1 MHLGKFVFAQIV
13 EFLPRYE
20 FEKCVKRYKGD
31 FHTKSLNSYN
41 HLLQLIFGQITSCT
55 SLRDICLCLKA
66 HQNNLYHLGIRQQV
80 NQSSLSRANEKRD
93 YRIFQDF
100 GYHLIEQVR
109 PLFAK
114 ERTPLIDL
122 EETIFALDSTSIS
135 VSINLAA
142 WASGKYSRGAVKMH
156 TLLDLRGNI
165 PTFIHISDGTWHDS
179 NAMDYIQFESNAVYT
194 MDKAYVDLTALNKM
208 DSIGAYFV
216 TRAKSVMRYRIIET
230 MDTNEDDIL
239 ADQLVMLTGHKSSR
253 LYPKPLRIV
262 QYRDAETNE
271 ELTFISNN
279 MDISAL
285 DIANIYR
292 NRWQIE
298 VFFKWIK
305 QNMTV
310 KRMWGYSENAVRIH
324 LWTAIISYL
333 LMAKIKANLQTEY
346 SITEVARILG
356 VSALAKTPIRELL
369 AKDQP
374 TIENQNVKELK
385 LFS

>member
-13 EFLPRYE
+13 EFIPRFE

-31 FHTKSLNSYN
+31 FHAKSLNSYN
-41 HLLQLIFGQITSCT
+41 HLLQLIFGQITACT

-66 HQNNLYHLGIRQQV
+66 HQNNLYHLGIRQSV
-80 NQSSLSRANEKRD
+80 VHSTLSRANNNRD

-100 GYHLIEQVR
+100 GYFLISQVR
-109 PLFAK
+109 PLFSK
-114 ERTPLIDL
+114 EKIPLVDL
-122 EETIFALDSTSIS
+122 ENTIFALDSTSIS

-142 WASGKYSRGAVKMH
+142 WASVKYSRGAVKMH
-156 TLLDLRGNI
+156 TLLDLRGSI

-179 NAMDYIQFESNAVYT
+179 NAMDYIQFEPNAIYT
-194 MDKAYVDLTALNKM
+194 MDKAYVDLVALSQM

-216 TRAKSVMRYRIIET
+216 TRAKAVMRYRVIET
-230 MDTNEDDIL
+230 MDCSENGVL
-239 ADQLVMLTGHKSSR
+239 ADHMVMLTEYKSSQ
-253 LYPKPLRIV
+253 LYPRPLRMV
-262 QYRDAETNE
+262 LYRDTETDE

-279 MDISAL
+279 VDISAL

-324 LWTAIISYL
+324 LWIAIISYL
-333 LMAKIKANLQTEY
+333 LMAKIKAELQVSY

-356 VSALAKTPIRELL
+356 VSAFAKTPIRELL
-369 AKDQP
+369 TNDQS
-374 TIENQNVKELK
+374 TIENQNVKEQK
-385 LFS
+385 LF

>member
-230 MDTNEDDIL
+230 MDTNEDGIL

-356 VSALAKTPIRELL
+356 VSVLAKTPIRELL

-385 LFS
+385 LF

>member
-31 FHTKSLNSYN
+31 FHTKSLSSYN

-230 MDTNEDDIL
+230 MDTNEDGIL

-374 TIENQNVKELK
+374 IIENQNVKELK
-385 LFS
+385 LF

>member
-31 FHTKSLNSYN
+31 FHTKSLSSYN

-179 NAMDYIQFESNAVYT
+179 NVMDYIQFESNAVYT

-271 ELTFISNN
+271 ELTFMSNN

-385 LFS
+385 LF

>member
-1 MHLGKFVFAQIV
+1 MHIGKFVFAQIV

-194 MDKAYVDLTALNKM
+194 MDKAYVDLAALNKM

-230 MDTNEDDIL
+230 MDTNEDGIL

-385 LFS
+385 LF

>member
-31 FHTKSLNSYN
+31 FHTKSLSSYN

-179 NAMDYIQFESNAVYT
+179 NVMDYIQFESNAVYT

-230 MDTNEDDIL
+230 MDTNEDGIL

-271 ELTFISNN
+271 ELTFMSNN

-374 TIENQNVKELK
+374 IIENQNVKELK
-385 LFS
+385 LF

>member
-13 EFLPRYE
+13 EFIPRFE

-31 FHTKSLNSYN
+31 FHAKSLNSYN
-41 HLLQLIFGQITSCT
+41 HLLQLIFGQITACT

-66 HQNNLYHLGIRQQV
+66 HQNNLYHLGIRQSV
-80 NQSSLSRANEKRD
+80 VHSTLSRANDNRD

-100 GYHLIEQVR
+100 GYFLISQVR
-109 PLFAK
+109 PLFSK
-114 ERTPLIDL
+114 EKIPLVDL
-122 EETIFALDSTSIS
+122 ENTIFALDSTSIS

-156 TLLDLRGNI
+156 TLLDLRGSI

-179 NAMDYIQFESNAVYT
+179 NAMDYIQFEPNAIYT
-194 MDKAYVDLTALNKM
+194 MDKAYVDLVALSQM

-216 TRAKSVMRYRIIET
+216 TRAKAVTRYRVIET
-230 MDTNEDDIL
+230 MDCSENGVLT
-239 ADQLVMLTGHKSSR
+239 DQMVILTGYKSSQ
-253 LYPKPLRIV
+253 LYPRPLRMV
-262 QYRDAETNE
+262 LYRDTETDE

-279 MDISAL
+279 VDISAL

-324 LWTAIISYL
+324 LWIAIISYL
-333 LMAKIKANLQTEY
+333 LMAKIKAELQVSY

-356 VSALAKTPIRELL
+356 VSAFAKTPIRELL
-369 AKDQP
+369 TNDQS
-374 TIENQNVKELK
+374 TIENQNVKEQK
-385 LFS
+385 LF

>member
-1 MHLGKFVFAQIV
+1 MHIGKFVFAQIV

-179 NAMDYIQFESNAVYT
+179 NVMDYIQFESNAVYT

-271 ELTFISNN
+271 ELTFMSNN

-356 VSALAKTPIRELL
+356 VSVLAKTPIRELL

-374 TIENQNVKELK
+374 IIENQNVKELK
-385 LFS
+385 LF

>member
-1 MHLGKFVFAQIV
+1 MHIGKFVFAQIV

-31 FHTKSLNSYN
+31 FHTKSLSSYN

-230 MDTNEDDIL
+230 MDTNEDGIL

-310 KRMWGYSENAVRIH
+310 KRMWGYSENAVQIH

-374 TIENQNVKELK
+374 IIENQNVKELK
-385 LFS
+385 LF

>member
-13 EFLPRYE
+13 EFIPRFE

-31 FHTKSLNSYN
+31 FHAKSLNSYN
-41 HLLQLIFGQITSCT
+41 HLLQLIFGQITACT

-66 HQNNLYHLGIRQQV
+66 HQNNLYHLGIRQSV
-80 NQSSLSRANEKRD
+80 VHSTLSRANDNRD

-100 GYHLIEQVR
+100 GYFLISQVR
-109 PLFAK
+109 PLFSK
-114 ERTPLIDL
+114 EKIPLVDL
-122 EETIFALDSTSIS
+122 ENTIFALDSTSIS

-156 TLLDLRGNI
+156 TLLDLRGSI

-179 NAMDYIQFESNAVYT
+179 NAMDYIQFEPNAIYT
-194 MDKAYVDLTALNKM
+194 MDKAYVDLVALSQM

-216 TRAKSVMRYRIIET
+216 TRAKAVTRYRVIET
-230 MDTNEDDIL
+230 MDCSENGVLT
-239 ADQLVMLTGHKSSR
+239 DQMVMLTGYKSSQ
-253 LYPKPLRIV
+253 LYPRPLRMV
-262 QYRDAETNE
+262 LYRDTETDE

-279 MDISAL
+279 VDISAL

-324 LWTAIISYL
+324 LWIAIISYL
-333 LMAKIKANLQTEY
+333 LMAKIKAELQVSY

-356 VSALAKTPIRELL
+356 VSAFAKTPILELL
-369 AKDQP
+369 TNDQS
-374 TIENQNVKELK
+374 TIENQNVKEQK
-385 LFS
+385 LF

>member
-1 MHLGKFVFAQIV
+1 MHFGKFVFAQIV
-13 EFLPRYE
+13 EFIPRFE

-31 FHTKSLNSYN
+31 FHAKSLNSYN
-41 HLLQLIFGQITSCT
+41 HLLQLIFGQITACT

-93 YRIFQDF
+93 FRIFQDF
-100 GYHLIEQVR
+100 GYYLIEQVR
-109 PLFAK
+109 PLFMK
-114 ERTPLIDL
+114 DKIPLVDL
-122 EETIFALDSTSIS
+122 ENTIFALDSTSIS

-179 NAMDYIQFESNAVYT
+179 NAMDYIQFEPNAIYT
-194 MDKAYVDLTALNKM
+194 MDKAYVDLVALNKM

-216 TRAKSVMRYRIIET
+216 TRAKAVMRYRIIESIECT
-230 MDTNEDDIL
+230 DNSVLT
-239 ADQLVMLTGHKSSR
+239 DQLVMLTGPKSSQ
-253 LYPKPLRIV
+253 LYPKPLRV
-262 QYRDAETNE
+262 VRYRDVETNE
-271 ELTFISNN
+271 VLTFISNN
-279 MDISAL
+279 VDIKSL

-298 VFFKWIK
+298 TFFKWIK
-305 QNMTV
+305 QNMTI
-310 KRMWGYSENAVRIH
+310 KKMWGYSENAVRIH
-324 LWTAIISYL
+324 LWIAIISYL
-333 LMAKIKANLQTEY
+333 LMAKIKATLQTEY

-356 VSALAKTPIRELL
+356 ISALAKTPIRELL
-369 AKDQP
+369 ANNQS
-374 TIENQNVKELK
+374 TIESQNIKEQK
-385 LFS
+385 LF

>member
-1 MHLGKFVFAQIV
+1 MHIGKFVFAQIV

-31 FHTKSLNSYN
+31 FHTKSLSSYN

-179 NAMDYIQFESNAVYT
+179 NVMDYIKFESNAVYT

-356 VSALAKTPIRELL
+356 VSAFAKTPIRELL

-385 LFS
+385 LF

>member
-122 EETIFALDSTSIS
+122 EETIFALNSTSIS

-179 NAMDYIQFESNAVYT
+179 NVMDYIQFESNAVYT

-230 MDTNEDDIL
+230 MDTNEDGIL

-271 ELTFISNN
+271 ELTFMSNN

-310 KRMWGYSENAVRIH
+310 KQMWGYSENAVRIH

-356 VSALAKTPIRELL
+356 VSVLAKTPIRELL

-374 TIENQNVKELK
+374 IIENQNVKELK
-385 LFS
+385 LF

>member
-1 MHLGKFVFAQIV
+1 MHIGKFVFAQIV

-31 FHTKSLNSYN
+31 FHTKSLSSYN

-279 MDISAL
+279 MNISAL

-369 AKDQP
+369 AKDRP
-374 TIENQNVKELK
+374 TIENQNIKELK
-385 LFS
+385 LF

>member
-31 FHTKSLNSYN
+31 FHTKSLSSYN

-179 NAMDYIQFESNAVYT
+179 NVMDYIQFESNAVYT

-262 QYRDAETNE
+262 QYLDAETNE

-385 LFS
+385 LF

>member
-1 MHLGKFVFAQIV
+1 MHLGKFVFTQIV

-230 MDTNEDDIL
+230 MDTNEDGIL

-374 TIENQNVKELK
+374 IIENQNVKELK
-385 LFS
+385 LF

>member
-13 EFLPRYE
+13 EFIPRFE

-31 FHTKSLNSYN
+31 FHAKSLNSYN
-41 HLLQLIFGQITSCT
+41 HLLQLIFGQITACT

-66 HQNNLYHLGIRQQV
+66 HQNNLYHLGIRQSV
-80 NQSSLSRANEKRD
+80 VHSTLSRANDNRD

-100 GYHLIEQVR
+100 GYFLISQVR
-109 PLFAK
+109 PLFSK
-114 ERTPLIDL
+114 EKIPLVDL
-122 EETIFALDSTSIS
+122 ENTIFALDSTSIS

-156 TLLDLRGNI
+156 TLLDLRGSI

-179 NAMDYIQFESNAVYT
+179 NAMDYIQFEPNAIYT
-194 MDKAYVDLTALNKM
+194 MDKAYVDLVALSQM

-216 TRAKSVMRYRIIET
+216 TRAKAVTRYRVIET
-230 MDTNEDDIL
+230 MDCSENGVLT
-239 ADQLVMLTGHKSSR
+239 DQMVMLTGYKSSQ
-253 LYPKPLRIV
+253 LYPRPLRMV
-262 QYRDAETNE
+262 LYRDTETDE

-279 MDISAL
+279 VDISAL

-324 LWTAIISYL
+324 LWIAIISYL
-333 LMAKIKANLQTEY
+333 LMAKIKAELQVSY

-356 VSALAKTPIRELL
+356 VSAFAKTPIRELL
-369 AKDQP
+369 TTDQS
-374 TIENQNVKELK
+374 TIKNQNVKEQK
-385 LFS
+385 LF

>member
-20 FEKCVKRYKGD
+20 FDKCVKRYKGD
-31 FHTKSLNSYN
+31 FHTKSLSSYN

-114 ERTPLIDL
+114 EMTPLIDL

-179 NAMDYIQFESNAVYT
+179 NVMDYIQFESNAVYT

-385 LFS
+385 LF

>member
-1 MHLGKFVFAQIV
+1 MHIGKFVFAQIV

-31 FHTKSLNSYN
+31 FHTKSLSSYN

-80 NQSSLSRANEKRD
+80 NQSSLSRVNEKRD

-179 NAMDYIQFESNAVYT
+179 NVMDYIQFESNAVYT

-230 MDTNEDDIL
+230 MDTNEDGIL

-356 VSALAKTPIRELL
+356 VSVLAKTPIRELL

-374 TIENQNVKELK
+374 IIENQNVKELK
-385 LFS
+385 LF

>member
-13 EFLPRYE
+13 EFIPRFE

-31 FHTKSLNSYN
+31 FHSKSLNSYN
-41 HLLQLIFGQITSCT
+41 HLLQLIFGQITACT

-100 GYHLIEQVR
+100 GYHLISQVR
-109 PLFAK
+109 PLFSK
-114 ERTPLIDL
+114 EKIPFVDL
-122 EETIFALDSTSIS
+122 ENTIFALDSTSIS

-156 TLLDLRGNI
+156 TLLDLRGSI

-179 NAMDYIQFESNAVYT
+179 NAMDYIQFEPNAIYT
-194 MDKAYVDLTALNKM
+194 MDKAYVDLVALYQM

-216 TRAKSVMRYRIIET
+216 TRAKAVMRYCVIET
-230 MDTNEDDIL
+230 MNCSEEGIL
-239 ADQLVMLTGHKSSR
+239 SDQLVMLTGYKSSQ
-253 LYPKPLRIV
+253 LYPKPLRMIL
-262 QYRDAETNE
+262 YRDAETNE

-324 LWTAIISYL
+324 LWIAIISYL
-333 LMAKIKANLQTEY
+333 LMAKIKAELQTPY

-356 VSALAKTPIRELL
+356 VSAFAKTPIRELL
-369 AKDQP
+369 TTDQS
-374 TIENQNVKELK
+374 TIKNQNVKEQK
-385 LFS
+385 LF

>member
-1 MHLGKFVFAQIV
+1 MHFGKFVFAQIV
-13 EFLPRYE
+13 EFIPRFE

-31 FHTKSLNSYN
+31 FHAKSLNSYN
-41 HLLQLIFGQITSCT
+41 HLLQLIFGQITACS

-93 YRIFQDF
+93 FRIFQDF
-100 GYHLIEQVR
+100 GYYLIEQVR
-109 PLFAK
+109 PLFMK
-114 ERTPLIDL
+114 DKIPLVDL
-122 EETIFALDSTSIS
+122 ENTIFALDSTSIS

-179 NAMDYIQFESNAVYT
+179 NAMDYIQFEPNAIYT
-194 MDKAYVDLTALNKM
+194 MDKAYVDLVALNKM

-216 TRAKSVMRYRIIET
+216 TRAKAVMRYRIIESIECT
-230 MDTNEDDIL
+230 DNSVLT
-239 ADQLVMLTGHKSSR
+239 DQLVILTGPKSSQ
-253 LYPKPLRIV
+253 LYPKPLRV
-262 QYRDAETNE
+262 VRYRDVETNE
-271 ELTFISNN
+271 VLTFISNN
-279 MDISAL
+279 VDIKSL

-298 VFFKWIK
+298 TFFKWIK
-305 QNMTV
+305 QNMTI
-310 KRMWGYSENAVRIH
+310 KKMWGYSENAVRIH
-324 LWTAIISYL
+324 LWIAIISYL
-333 LMAKIKANLQTEY
+333 LMAKIKATLQTEY

-356 VSALAKTPIRELL
+356 ISVLAKTPIRELL
-369 AKDQP
+369 ANNQS
-374 TIENQNVKELK
+374 TIESQNFKEQK
-385 LFS
+385 LF

>member
-1 MHLGKFVFAQIV
+1 MHFGKFVFAQIV
-13 EFLPRYE
+13 EFIPRFE

-31 FHTKSLNSYN
+31 FHARSLNSYN
-41 HLLQLIFGQITSCT
+41 HLLQLIFGQITACT

-66 HQNNLYHLGIRQQV
+66 HQNNLYHLGIRQNV
-80 NQSSLSRANEKRD
+80 VHSTLSKANEKRD

-100 GYHLIEQVR
+100 GFYLIEQVR
-109 PLFAK
+109 PLFVK
-114 ERTPLIDL
+114 EKIPLVDL
-122 EETIFALDSTSIS
+122 ENTIFALDSTSIS

-156 TLLDLRGNI
+156 TLLDLRGSI

-179 NAMDYIQFESNAVYT
+179 NLLDYLDFEPNAIYT
-194 MDKAYVDLTALNKM
+194 MDKAYVDLAALDKM
-208 DSIGAYFV
+208 NTIGAYFV
-216 TRAKSVMRYRIIET
+216 TRARAIMRYRVIEDRT
-230 MDTNEDDIL
+230 CYEDGIHTDR
-239 ADQLVMLTGHKSSR
+239 LVVFTGYKSSH
-253 LYPKPLRIV
+253 LYPNALRMV
-262 QYRDAETNE
+262 EYYDVETNE
-271 ELTFISNN
+271 TLIFISNN

-324 LWTAIISYL
+324 LWIAIISYL
-333 LMAKIKANLQTEY
+333 LMAKIKAELQAPY

-356 VSALAKTPIRELL
+356 VSVFAKTPIRELL
-369 AKDQP
+369 AETQS
-374 TIENQNVKELK
+374 TIDNQNIKELK
-385 LFS
+385 LF

>member
-31 FHTKSLNSYN
+31 FHTKSLSSYN

-114 ERTPLIDL
+114 ERMPLIDL

-179 NAMDYIQFESNAVYT
+179 NVMDYIQFESNAVYT
-194 MDKAYVDLTALNKM
+194 MDKAYMDLTALNKM

-230 MDTNEDDIL
+230 MDTNEDGIL

-253 LYPKPLRIV
+253 LYPKPLRIM

-369 AKDQP
+369 AKYQP

-385 LFS
+385 LF

>member
-1 MHLGKFVFAQIV
+1 MHIGKFVFAQIV

-31 FHTKSLNSYN
+31 FHTKSLSSYN

-179 NAMDYIQFESNAVYT
+179 NVMDYIQFESNAVYT

-285 DIANIYR
+285 DITNIYR

-356 VSALAKTPIRELL
+356 VSVLAKTPIRELL

-374 TIENQNVKELK
+374 IIENQNVKELK
-385 LFS
+385 LF